1 MARLPREASQSGIY
15 HVMLRG
21 VNRQDIFESDKDYL
35 KFLYLMQREAF
46 PKDSEGRPMPPNLI
60 FYAYCLMPNHV
71 HLLVRER
78 SNGISDP
85 IKSISISYA
94 HYFNVKYDRSGHL
107 FQDRFRSETVND
119 MEYFT
124 TLIRYIHQNPVA
136 SALVS
141 EVKDY
146 QWSSWCEFDSRLRCY
161 VPVCNTKSVF
171 EKFSFDVLE
180 EMVNDLLPKTQRI
193 LDIDRKTNGSLDD
206 DEVREFIQLAC
217 HIETIS
223 DLQQMPRNRR
233 NEVLKLILEYGA
245 TIRQTSR
252 VTGVSRGVISKLKE

>member
-1 MARLPREASQSGIY
+1 MARLPREASQSGVY

-21 VNRQDIFESDKDYL
+21 VNRQDIFENDKDYL

-46 PKDSEGRPMPPNLI
+46 PKDEDGGPMPPNLVI
-60 FYAYCLMPNHV
+60 YAYCLMPNHV
-71 HLLVRER
+71 HLLVKEQ

-85 IKSISISYA
+85 IKSITISYA
-94 HYFNVKYDRSGHL
+94 HYFNVKYDRVGHM

-119 MEYFT
+119 IEYFT

-146 QWSSWCEFDSRLRCY
+146 QWSSWREFDKRLRCY
-161 VPVCNTKSVF
+161 VPVCNTNAVL
-171 EKFSFDVLE
+171 EKYSFDALE
-180 EMVNDLLPKTQRI
+180 EMVNDPLPKTLRV
-193 LDIDRKTNGSLDD
+193 LDIDRKNNGSLDD
-206 DEVREFIQLAC
+206 NEVRDFIQLVC

-223 DLQQMPRNRR
+223 DVQQLPRNRR
-233 NEVLKLILEYGA
+233 NEVLKMVLEYGA
-245 TIRQTSR
+245 SIRQLSR
-252 VTGVSRGVISKLKE
+252 VTGVSRGVISNL